1 MVICYFFREASWYS
15 RYANCVL
22 TLIFFFISAINIIPN
37 DCCDCS
43 TKKKEEPNK
52 YRLIGNGN
60 GKNSIPNKEKETEED
75 EIDDNNTV
83 KDRIPE
89 DINSHNTSNHSEL
102 LNKVDAITNNDNIQN
117 ISNEI
122 STDEKL
128 TDEKPI
134 NEKPIDKKSIEEI
147 LHNKGQIEEK
157 PADKKKEFISEITK
171 NISENNWDEYDK
183 SIKKYA
189 KYTINENIKNNPYT
203 KILSCY
209 SIKETNFQYVINKHK
224 EVEEKYK
231 KFTSEN
237 IIKNGKTKTDI
248 FEYALE
254 CDINMSEAIN
264 GSDYNKILASKGR
277 NMEINEEANSD
288 KKINIDG
295 CQIIAINNPKFIN
308 GLKGKHG
315 GTYIRND
322 YNNIMYNIK
331 ECLYAK
337 LENNKLTRLNI
348 TYIKNILNECFP
360 NSSVKS
366 NAKNGTIKLQMGE
379 RNEILKEYYGIC
391 KFHNLMYN
399 VLLNSNATSKIPA
412 DISISAVYKGIS
424 DALNS
429 TYATIVNVLNKHS
442 SNQKY

>member
-1 MVICYFFREASWYS
+1 MVIFNFFREASWYS

-22 TLIFFFISAINIIPN
+22 MLIFFFISAINIIPD

-60 GKNSIPNKEKETEED
+60 NKNSIPNKDKETEED

-89 DINSHNTSNHSEL
+89 DIISHNTSNHSEL
-102 LNKVDAITNNDNIQN
+102 LNKVDATANNDNIQN
-117 ISNEI
+117 ISSEI

-147 LHNKGQIEEK
+147 LSNKEQIEEK
-157 PADKKKEFISEITK
+157 QAEKKKEIISEVNK
-171 NISENNWDEYDK
+171 NIAENNWDEYDK
-183 SIKKYA
+183 SFKKYA
-189 KYTINENIKNNPYT
+189 NYTINENIKNNPYT
-203 KILSCY
+203 KILACY
-209 SIKETNFQYVINKHK
+209 SIKETNFQHVINIHK
-224 EVEEKYK
+224 GVEEKYK

-237 IIKNGKTKTDI
+237 ILKNDKTKTDI
-248 FEYALE
+248 FEYALK
-254 CDINMSEAIN
+254 CDTNMSEAIN

-277 NMEINEEANSD
+277 NMKINEEANSD

-295 CQIIAINNPKFIN
+295 CQIIAINNTRFIN
-308 GLKGKHG
+308 CLKSQYG
-315 GTYIRND
+315 GTYIGIN

-337 LENNKLTRLNI
+337 LENNKLTRSNI
-348 TYIKNILNECFP
+348 TNIKNILNECFP

-366 NAKNGTIKLQMGE
+366 NAKNGTKLPMGE
-379 RNEILKEYYGIC
+379 RNEILKEYHDIC

-412 DISISAVYKGIS
+412 DISIPAVYKEIS